1 MPKFAIIQK
10 ECKEQTKES
19 LEILPL
25 TVLLDIALTVT
36 ENPLE
41 YINKHKLNSHD
52 IFILNLSE
60 LAKDTKIYNF

>member
-1 MPKFAIIQK
+1 MTKFAVIQK

-19 LEILPL
+19 LEILPF

-41 YINKHKLNSHD
+41 YVTKHKLNSND

-60 LAKDTKIYNF
+60 LSEDIKVYNF